1 MPLSNSLALLSTMF
15 VLAIIPSPSVFAV
28 IARSITSGFIH
39 GVITTVGIVTGDF
52 IFILLAMLGLWTLA
66 ETMASVFFLLKYL
79 GSAYLIYLGII
90 TWRSQPKA
98 YVVEGIQDYSW
109 ISNFMGGLLITLSD
123 PKAILFYA
131 GFLPAYLDMS
141 HLSVTAAGTI
151 LLSALL
157 AVGSAKLLYAYLAA
171 RTRFL
176 FSSTRL
182 QKIINGLAAIAMVG
196 TGIFL
201 AVKA

>member
-1 MPLSNSLALLSTMF
+1 MC
-15 VLAIIPSPSVFAV
+15 
-28 IARSITSGFIH
+28 
-39 GVITTVGIVTGDF
+39 
-52 IFILLAMLGLWTLA
+52 
-66 ETMASVFFLLKYL
+66 
-79 GSAYLIYLGII
+79 
-90 TWRSQPKA
+90 
-98 YVVEGIQDYSW
+98 
-109 ISNFMGGLLITLSD
+109 GLLITLSD
-123 PKAILFYA
+123 PRAILFYA

-141 HLSVTAAGTI
+141 HLSVAAAGTI

-157 AVGSAKLLYAYLAA
+157 AVGSAKLLYACLAA

-176 FSSTRL
+176 FSSTRI